1 MKYLMCLLLAGCA
14 INIDVPKKVEVE
26 DVHVKHEIKID
37 NPVLQTCMVKL
48 EKTDIDE
55 DILNCY
61 YETIKELQ
69 NEHRPKDY

>member
-26 DVHVKHEIKID
+26 AKHEIKID